1 MVIHSDKEE
10 ADREIEE
17 TVLLGYQGKALL
29 RVADHGNG
37 QLEYIYELTEKS
49 LEAGKKQEKDPL
61 RLLKE
66 IDGVSRV
73 NLVRQNEEMSR

>member
-1 MVIHSDKEE
+1 M
-10 ADREIEE
+10 
-17 TVLLGYQGKALL
+17 
-29 RVADHGNG
+29 
-37 QLEYIYELTEKS
+37 YELTEKS